1 MEPITLILT
10 ALAAGA
16 AIGAPTV
23 GKEMIQDGYQ
33 GLKTIIKRKFGDNQ
47 AAVTAL
53 EQYEAKPEVW
63 EAPLKDALQESGA
76 GEDKE
81 IIQAAQQVM
90 AVANPEQAAQGTYN
104 VQIKGDVY
112 GLVQDNKGEITQ
124 TFNFDKKSE

>member
-10 ALAAGA
+10 ALVAGA

-33 GLKTIIKRKFGDNQ
+33 GLKAIIKRKFGDNQ

-63 EAPLKDALQESGA
+63 KAPLKDALQESGA
-76 GEDKE
+76 VEDEE

-104 VQIKGDVY
+104 VQIKGNVY